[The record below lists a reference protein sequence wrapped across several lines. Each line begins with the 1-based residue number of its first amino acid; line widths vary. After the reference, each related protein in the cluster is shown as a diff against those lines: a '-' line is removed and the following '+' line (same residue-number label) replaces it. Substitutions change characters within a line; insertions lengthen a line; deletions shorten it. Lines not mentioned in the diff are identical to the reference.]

1 LSDDESTGP
10 NISQKLADIAL
21 KRWGK
26 QLNPEKLKSILEKYT
41 RPENCPGMTCKKV
54 NPEIWQ
60 LLGSKSKRTDIQLYN
75 LQQSVLKATFAA
87 LQTTNMLV
95 ETPNRDNS
103 QLLASL
109 VDTEYSAICSLE
121 DQPNSKLLFGNDLAK
136 NLKDAKEASS
146 LSSSMKRFLAGPTQ
160 EQSKEKTLEGGTRE
174 EVTEL
179 LKQIRNSNL
188 CTSFKDSEILSNITG
203 VVIECTETPVQLN
216 LPGQKFHPHEYQ
228 ILDAEISNIFLRP
241 KPDGSHRLI
250 LNLKKFNETDAYYS
264 IPIKASDRKYLR
276 FIWKEEIYQFT
287 CLPNGLSC
295 APRVFTKILKPALA
309 TLHSMGHISVAHID
323 DCYLQG
329 QTYDKSNYHS
339 GISYQLIDMTIRLT
353 SDKAIDLKKACKALR
368 TASKP
373 QTIREVARI
382 IGKIVASFPGVMYG
396 PLYYR
401 ELDKDKTQALKE
413 AKGDFDVTMTLSQG
427 AKTELHWWECHVENS
442 FQKLTHEEPQH
453 KITTDASLSG
463 WGAEYQDIST
473 GGMWTKSE
481 ATNHINYLE
490 MLAIFLGLQ
499 TFAKNLNN
507 THIRIMCDNTTA
519 VNVINHMGT
528 SHSDICNNM
537 AKQIWEWCIDK
548 NIWLTVAHI
557 PGKQNL
563 VADYESRR
571 HQRESEWMLN
581 KALLSDTLVK
591 LNFSP
596 EIDLFATRCHWS
608 YAGKDPKRGSL
619 PSHPQEKLER
629 YDLSADAKEIIMAS
643 WRPGTSKQYKTYLD
657 KWQVYCKERQIDVIK
672 PGLENGIE
680 FLVSLYHLGIGYSAI
695 NTARSALSNLLIL
708 DEGVK
713 FGEHPLVI
721 RYMKGIFEIRP
732 ALPKYSEIWD
742 VIVVLNYLKTL
753 EQVASLPLKELTLK
767 LTTLLCLTTGQRG
780 QTIHKMDVN
789 GIQALPDRYRI
800 IINDKLKHTKPGKHL
815 APIDLLAFPEE
826 EKLCVVKT
834 CCAASTS
841 SCKAKGLTM
850 KAIMEAAGWSNAGT
864 FATFYEKPVDIVSQN
879 FVRNEGQCACASHVT
894 PSFRTDDQD
903 RIPIKLQLP
912 VFFDTPCMPKE
923 NFYSCY
929 TLLNF
934 IRYILMHSEP
944 RMGWKKKNV
953 TCSCDLLFVCCQL
966 QMHEAGPWVSHT
978 KGEIQREISNL
989 VHLIFSKYF
998 IKRTLNNQKM
1008 SNFYFDLSLKLQGE
1022 GRILD
1027 TKSSYI
1033 KENRYLQSQKICS
1046 VAITSNLNPH
1056 ISRLGGSDLSCITF
1070 TMARDKSVIAKL
1082 LSELRTFRI
1091 DAARVSSQ
1099 YVCIVTNKH
1108 SHSDSRHSQVLRE
1121 TWERPPAMQAKWKTG
1136 LKSMFTNRVLIGM
1149 ASDKMSEQQ
1158 MSGGFL
1164 STSDN
1169 FTNGSDNVRRSFV
1182 KERASMKR
1190 ANEISIVSAYFS
1202 LPQCTAPGPAGYSC
1216 LINRHKANKELIN
1229 YHDFKNLNV
1238 ENLLE
1243 DLSKCPWDNA
1253 FIFDD
1258 VDD

>member
-1 LSDDESTGP
+1 TLDYISFMDQEGSHGLASTEAPDQAITEASRKQPEAPKPDIQEALANIDTTMGKMADLFEILIAEKANKPLQGERPTGKKRTAAEREDDTAGGDESESETSSFRSRGKRQRREQSPDAISIHAGESEDDLAQLLGSSEKERENEPDTEAEHLLNDLAKGLSDDESTGP

-41 RPENCPGMTCKKV
+41 RPENCP
-54 NPEIWQ
+54 
-60 LLGSKSKRTDIQLYN
+60 
-75 LQQSVLKATFAA
+75 A

-146 LSSSMKRFLAGPTQ
+146 LSSSMKRPTQ

-179 LKQIRNSNL
+179 LKQIRNSVSEFEKYIPVILTYLQNL
-188 CTSFKDSEILSNITG
+188 CTSFKAGRVAEHFTAWTKITQDSEILSNITG

-228 ILDAEISNIFLRP
+228 ILDAEISKLVGKGVVNKVQPETTQFISSIFLRP

-250 LNLKKFNETDAYYS
+250 LNLKKFNETVVYHHFKMDSIYDITKLVTKDCFMASLDLKDAYYS

-276 FIWKEEIYQFT
+276 FIWKKEIYQFT

-329 QTYDKSNYHS
+329 QTYDKCVVNVLDTFMLLDNLGFVIHPIKSILKPS
-339 GISYQLIDMTIRLT
+339 QQIITLGFLINSLTMTIRLT

-413 AKGDFDVTMTLSQG
+413 AKGDFDATMALSQG

-473 GGMWTKSE
+473 GGMWIKSE

-507 THIRIMCDNTTA
+507 THIRMCDNTTA

-581 KALLSDTLVK
+581 KALLSDTLIK

-596 EIDLFATRCHWS
+596 EIDLFATRVN
-608 YAGKDPKRGSL
+608 
-619 PSHPQEKLER
+619 
-629 YDLSADAKEIIMAS
+629 
-643 WRPGTSKQYKTYLD
+643 KQ
-657 KWQVYCKERQIDVIK
+657 
-672 PGLENGIE
+672 
-680 FLVSLYHLGIGYSAI
+680 F
-695 NTARSALSNLLIL
+695 
-708 DEGVK
+708 
-713 FGEHPLVI
+713 
-721 RYMKGIFEIRP
+721 
-732 ALPKYSEIWD
+732 PKYVAYRPDPNACAIDAFTLSWANLKFYAFPPFS
-742 VIVVLNYLKTL
+742 VIGAMLAKI
-753 EQVASLPLKELTLK
+753 QKEGGQEYV
-767 LTTLLCLTTGQRG
+767 CCRTGQPR
-780 QTIHKMDVN
+780 
-789 GIQALPDRYRI
+789 
-800 IINDKLKHTKPGKHL
+800 
-815 APIDLLAFPEE
+815 
-826 EKLCVVKT
+826 
-834 CCAASTS
+834 
-841 SCKAKGLTM
+841 
-850 KAIMEAAGWSNAGT
+850 AGM
-864 FATFYEKPVDIVSQN
+864 Q
-879 FVRNEGQCACASHVT
+879 
-894 PSFRTDDQD
+894 
-903 RIPIKLQLP
+903 
-912 VFFDTPCMPKE
+912 
-923 NFYSCY
+923 
-929 TLLNF
+929 
-934 IRYILMHSEP
+934 
-944 RMGWKKKNV
+944 
-953 TCSCDLLFVCCQL
+953 
-966 QMHEAGPWVSHT
+966 
-978 KGEIQREISNL
+978 
-989 VHLIFSKYF
+989 
-998 IKRTLNNQKM
+998 KR
-1008 SNFYFDLSLKLQGE
+1008 
-1022 GRILD
+1022 
-1027 TKSSYI
+1027 
-1033 KENRYLQSQKICS
+1033 
-1046 VAITSNLNPH
+1046 
-1056 ISRLGGSDLSCITF
+1056 F
-1070 TMARDKSVIAKL
+1070 T
-1082 LSELRTFRI
+1082 
-1091 DAARVSSQ
+1091 
-1099 YVCIVTNKH
+1099 
-1108 SHSDSRHSQVLRE
+1108 
-1121 TWERPPAMQAKWKTG
+1121 
-1136 LKSMFTNRVLIGM
+1136 
-1149 ASDKMSEQQ
+1149 
-1158 MSGGFL
+1158 
-1164 STSDN
+1164 
-1169 FTNGSDNVRRSFV
+1169 
-1182 KERASMKR
+1182 
-1190 ANEISIVSAYFS
+1190 
-1202 LPQCTAPGPAGYSC
+1202 
-1216 LINRHKANKELIN
+1216 
-1229 YHDFKNLNV
+1229 
-1238 ENLLE
+1238 
-1243 DLSKCPWDNA
+1243 
-1253 FIFDD
+1253 
-1258 VDD
+1258 